1 MGQLPREIRI
11 ATASH
16 RYNFDRFQE
25 HIGMYD
31 FDDGQSN
38 KFKTIVAFDC
48 RGLEP
53 VDFSPRNGWNVKG
66 YRVSETNGFAA
77 FPLKLPALKMP
88 TGFKD
93 STFVLMEWN
102 SRDKTSMGRSIEL

>member
-16 RYNFDRFQE
+16 RYNFDRFQD
-25 HIGMYD
+25 HIGTYD

-66 YRVSETNGFAA
+66 YRVSETNGLAA
-77 FPLKLPALKMP
+77 FPLKLPVLRCLPALKIP
-88 TGFKD
+88 
-93 STFVLMEWN
+93 L
-102 SRDKTSMGRSIEL
+102 LC